1 VSGAVLAWSVSDITF
16 LWPAALLGL
25 VLVPL
30 ALVAYLLLQRRR
42 DSYTVRFT
50 NLDLLANVAPRR
62 PGWRRH
68 LPALLAL
75 LALAAL
81 VVGVARPQAAVKVPK
96 RSATLVLAMDT
107 SASMTAD
114 DVPPTRL
121 AAARAAARTLLESL
135 PDQARVGV
143 VGFAQYAATISP
155 VLSDKEAVLDAI
167 ADVRPEG
174 GTALGEAID
183 QALEMGRTA
192 TPGRKASKAD
202 GPPFA
207 IIVLSDGA
215 STTGRDPVTAAD
227 RAKELGVPV
236 YTVALGTDAGT
247 VEVTDEFGALHVVPV
262 PPDKATLEQVAEITG
277 GKTYEAPTEEQLRS
291 VYEDVATRVG
301 FDERHRELTVA
312 FTGAGAILL
321 LLGAGLSTL
330 WFNRIP

>member
-1 VSGAVLAWSVSDITF
+1 MSDITF

-30 ALVAYLLLQRRR
+30 ALLAYLLLQRRR
-42 DSYTVRFT
+42 DKYTVRFT

-62 PGWRRH
+62 PGVRRH

-75 LALAAL
+75 LALTAL
-81 VVGVARPQAAVKVPK
+81 VLGVARPQAAIKVPK
-96 RSATLVLAMDT
+96 RQATLVLAMDT

-114 DVPPTRL
+114 DVEPTRL
-121 AAARAAARTLLESL
+121 EAARSAARTLLESL

-155 VLSDKEAVLDAI
+155 VLSDKEAVLKAIEDA
-167 ADVRPEG
+167 RPEG

-183 QALEMGRTA
+183 QALAMGRAA
-192 TPGRKASKAD
+192 TGNAKASKKN

-215 STTGRDPVTAAD
+215 STTGRDPLSAAQ
-227 RAKELGVPV
+227 RAKDAGVPV
-236 YTVALGTDAGT
+236 YTVALGTDEGS
-247 VEVTDEFGALHVVPV
+247 VEVTDEFGQTHVVPV
-262 PPDKATLEQVAEITG
+262 PPDKETLQTIAETTG

-291 VYEDVATRVG
+291 VYEEVATRVG
-301 FDERHRELTVA
+301 YDERQRELTVA
-312 FTGAGAILL
+312 FTAAGGVLL
-321 LLGAGLSTL
+321 LLGAALSAL

>member
-1 VSGAVLAWSVSDITF
+1 MSDITF

-30 ALVAYLLLQRRR
+30 ALLAYLLLQRRR
-42 DSYTVRFT
+42 DTYTVRFT

-62 PGWRRH
+62 PGMRRH

-75 LALAAL
+75 LALTAL
-81 VVGVARPQAAVKVPK
+81 VLGVARPQAAIKVPK
-96 RSATLVLAMDT
+96 RQATLVLAMDT

-114 DVPPTRL
+114 DVEPTRL

-143 VGFAQYAATISP
+143 VGFAQYAATLSP
-155 VLSDKEAVLDAI
+155 VLSDKDAVLEAIDDA
-167 ADVRPEG
+167 RPEG

-192 TPGRKASKAD
+192 TGNAKASKEN

-207 IIVLSDGA
+207 VIVLSDGA
-215 STTGRDPVTAAD
+215 STTGRDPVSAAR
-227 RAKELGVPV
+227 RAKDAGVPV
-236 YTVALGTDAGT
+236 YTVALGTDTGT
-247 VEVTDEFGALHVVPV
+247 VEITDEFGQTHIVPV
-262 PPDKATLEQVAEITG
+262 PPDKETLRTIAETTG

-291 VYEDVATRVG
+291 VYEEVATRVG
-301 FDERHRELTVA
+301 YDERQRELTVA
-312 FTGAGAILL
+312 FTAAGGILL
-321 LLGAGLSTL
+321 LLGAALSAL

>member
-1 VSGAVLAWSVSDITF
+1 VSDITF

-30 ALVAYLLLQRRR
+30 ALLAYLLMQRRR
-42 DSYTVRFT
+42 DKYTVRFT

-62 PGWRRH
+62 PGVRRH

-75 LALAAL
+75 LALTAL
-81 VVGVARPQAAVKVPK
+81 VLGVARPQAAIKVPK
-96 RSATLVLAMDT
+96 RQATLVLAMDT

-114 DVPPTRL
+114 DVEPTRL
-121 AAARAAARTLLESL
+121 EAARSAARTLLESL

-155 VLSDKEAVLDAI
+155 VLSDKEAVLKAIEDA
-167 ADVRPEG
+167 RPEG

-183 QALEMGRTA
+183 QALAMGRAA
-192 TPGRKASKAD
+192 TGNAKASKKN

-215 STTGRDPVTAAD
+215 STTGRDPLSAAQ
-227 RAKELGVPV
+227 RAKDAGVPV
-236 YTVALGTDAGT
+236 YTVALGTDEGS
-247 VEVTDEFGALHVVPV
+247 VEVTDEFGQTHVVPV
-262 PPDKATLEQVAEITG
+262 PPDKETLQTIAETTG

-291 VYEDVATRVG
+291 VYEEVATRVG
-301 FDERHRELTVA
+301 YDERQRELTVA
-312 FTGAGAILL
+312 FTAAGGVLL
-321 LLGAGLSTL
+321 LLGAALSAL

>member
-1 VSGAVLAWSVSDITF
+1 VSDITF

-30 ALVAYLLLQRRR
+30 ALLAYLLLQRRR
-42 DSYTVRFT
+42 DKYTVRFT

-62 PGWRRH
+62 PGVRRH

-75 LALAAL
+75 LALTAL
-81 VVGVARPQAAVKVPK
+81 VLGVARPQAAIKVPK
-96 RSATLVLAMDT
+96 RQATLVLAMDT

-114 DVPPTRL
+114 DVEPTRL
-121 AAARAAARTLLESL
+121 EAARSAARTLLESL

-143 VGFAQYAATISP
+143 IGFAQYAATVSP
-155 VLSDKEAVLDAI
+155 VLSDKEAVLKAIEDA
-167 ADVRPEG
+167 RPEG

-183 QALEMGRTA
+183 QALAMGRAA
-192 TPGRKASKAD
+192 TGNAKASKKN

-215 STTGRDPVTAAD
+215 STTGRDPLSAAQ
-227 RAKELGVPV
+227 RAKDAGVPV
-236 YTVALGTDAGT
+236 YTVALGTDEGS
-247 VEVTDEFGALHVVPV
+247 VEVTDEFGQTHIVPV
-262 PPDKATLEQVAEITG
+262 PPDKETLQTIAETTG

-291 VYEDVATRVG
+291 VYEEVATRVG
-301 FDERHRELTVA
+301 YDERQRELTVA
-312 FTGAGAILL
+312 FTAAGGVLL
-321 LLGAGLSTL
+321 LLGAALSAL

>member
-1 VSGAVLAWSVSDITF
+1 MTF
-16 LWPAALLGL
+16 LWPAALAGL

-30 ALVAYLLLQRRR
+30 ALLAYVLLQRRR
-42 DSYTVRFT
+42 DRYAVRFT

-81 VVGVARPQAAVKVPK
+81 VLGVARPQAAVKVPK

-155 VLSDKEAVLDAI
+155 VLSDKDAVLAAIEDA
-167 ADVRPEG
+167 RPEG

-183 QALEMGRTA
+183 QALAMGRTA
-192 TPGRKASKAD
+192 TTSRGEATRDD

-215 STTGRDPVTAAD
+215 STTGRDPIAAAQ
-227 RAKELGVPV
+227 RAKQAGVPV
-236 YTVALGTDAGT
+236 YTVALGTESGT
-247 VEVTDEFGALHVVPV
+247 VEVTDEFGAIHVVPV
-262 PPDKATLEQVAEITG
+262 PPDKETLQQIAEITG
-277 GKTYEAPTEEQLRS
+277 GKTYEAPTEAQLRS

-301 FDERHRELTVA
+301 YDTRHRELTVA
-312 FTGAGAILL
+312 FTAAGGILL
-321 LLGAGLSTL
+321 LLGAGFSAL
-330 WFNRIP
+330 WFNRFP

>member
-1 VSGAVLAWSVSDITF
+1 VRDITF

-30 ALVAYLLLQRRR
+30 ALLAYLLLQRRR
-42 DSYTVRFT
+42 DKYTVRFT

-62 PGWRRH
+62 PGVRRH

-75 LALAAL
+75 LALTAL
-81 VVGVARPQAAVKVPK
+81 VLGVARPQAAIKVPK
-96 RSATLVLAMDT
+96 RQATLVLAMDT

-114 DVPPTRL
+114 DVEPTRL
-121 AAARAAARTLLESL
+121 EAARSAARTLLESL

-155 VLSDKEAVLDAI
+155 VLSDKEAVLKAIEDA
-167 ADVRPEG
+167 RPEG

-183 QALEMGRTA
+183 QALAMGRAA
-192 TPGRKASKAD
+192 TGNAKASKKN

-215 STTGRDPVTAAD
+215 STTGRDPLSAAQ
-227 RAKELGVPV
+227 RAKDAGVPV
-236 YTVALGTDAGT
+236 YTVALGTDEGS
-247 VEVTDEFGALHVVPV
+247 VEVTDEFGQTHVVPV
-262 PPDKATLEQVAEITG
+262 PPDKETLQTIAETTG

-291 VYEDVATRVG
+291 VYEEVATRVG
-301 FDERHRELTVA
+301 YDERQRELTVA
-312 FTGAGAILL
+312 FTAAGGVLL
-321 LLGAGLSTL
+321 LLGAALSAL

>member
-1 VSGAVLAWSVSDITF
+1 MSDITF
-16 LWPAALLGL
+16 LYPAALLGL

-42 DSYTVRFT
+42 DTYTVRFT

-62 PGWRRH
+62 PGIRRH

-75 LALAAL
+75 LALTAL
-81 VVGVARPQAAVKVPK
+81 VLGVARPQAAIKVPK
-96 RSATLVLAMDT
+96 RQATLVLAMDT

-114 DVPPTRL
+114 DVEPTRL

-143 VGFAQYAATISP
+143 VGFAQYAATLAP
-155 VLSDKEAVLDAI
+155 VSSDKDAVLKAI
-167 ADVRPEG
+167 DESRPEG

-183 QALEMGRTA
+183 QALRMGHAA
-192 TPGRKASKAD
+192 TGNAKASKKN

-215 STTGRDPVTAAD
+215 STTGRDPVSAAQ
-227 RAKELGVPV
+227 RAKDAGIPV
-236 YTVALGTDAGT
+236 FTVALGTDGGT
-247 VEVTDEFGALHVVPV
+247 VEITDEFGQTHIVPV
-262 PPDKATLEQVAEITG
+262 PPDKATLQTIAETTG

-291 VYEDVATRVG
+291 VYEEVATRVG
-301 FDERHRELTVA
+301 YDERQRELTVA
-312 FTGAGAILL
+312 FTAAGGVFL
-321 LLGAGLSTL
+321 LLGAALSAL

>member
-1 VSGAVLAWSVSDITF
+1 MSDITF

-30 ALVAYLLLQRRR
+30 VLIAYLLLQRRR
-42 DSYTVRFT
+42 DAYTVRFT

-75 LALAAL
+75 LALTAL
-81 VVGVARPQAAVKVPK
+81 VLGVARPQAAIKVPK
-96 RSATLVLAMDT
+96 RQATLVLAMDT

-114 DVPPTRL
+114 DVEPTRL

-143 VGFAQYAATISP
+143 VGFAQYAATLAP
-155 VLSDKEAVLDAI
+155 VSADKEAVLKAIDDA
-167 ADVRPEG
+167 RPEG

-183 QALEMGRTA
+183 QALAMGHAA
-192 TPGRKASKAD
+192 TNNAKASKKN

-215 STTGRDPVTAAD
+215 STTGRDPTSAAQ
-227 RAKELGVPV
+227 RAKDSGIPV
-236 YTVALGTDAGT
+236 YTVALGTDEGS
-247 VEVTDEFGALHVVPV
+247 VEVTDEFGQTHVVPV
-262 PPDKATLEQVAEITG
+262 PPDKATLETIAETTG

-291 VYEDVATRVG
+291 VYEEVATRVG
-301 FDERHRELTVA
+301 YDERHRELTVA
-312 FTGAGAILL
+312 FTAAGGMLL
-321 LLGAGLSTL
+321 LLGAALSAL

>member
-1 VSGAVLAWSVSDITF
+1 MNDVTF
-16 LWPAALLGL
+16 LWPAALVGL

-30 ALVAYLLLQRRR
+30 ALLWYLLLQRRR
-42 DSYTVRFT
+42 DTYAVRFT
-50 NLDLLANVAPRR
+50 NLDLLANVAPKR

-75 LALAAL
+75 LALTAL
-81 VVGVARPQAAVKVPK
+81 VLGVARPQAAIKVPK
-96 RSATLVLAMDT
+96 RQATLILAMDT

-114 DVPPTRL
+114 DIEPTRL

-135 PDQARVGV
+135 PDQSRVGV

-155 VLSDKEAVLDAI
+155 VLSDKDAVLEAI
-167 ADVRPEG
+167 DNARPEG

-183 QALEMGRTA
+183 QALEMGHAA
-192 TPGRKASKAD
+192 TGNAKASKEN

-215 STTGRDPVTAAD
+215 STTGRDPVNAAQ
-227 RAKELGVPV
+227 RAKEAGIPV
-236 YTVALGTDAGT
+236 YTVALGTDSGT
-247 VEVTDEFGALHVVPV
+247 VEITDEFGQTHIVPV
-262 PPDKATLEQVAEITG
+262 PPDKATLRTIAETTG

-291 VYEDVATRVG
+291 VYEEVATRVG
-301 FDERHRELTVA
+301 YDERQRELTVA
-312 FTGAGAILL
+312 FTAAGGILL
-321 LLGAGLSTL
+321 LLGAGLSAL

>member
-1 VSGAVLAWSVSDITF
+1 VSDITF

-30 ALVAYLLLQRRR
+30 ALLAYLLLQRRR
-42 DSYTVRFT
+42 DKYTVRFT

-62 PGWRRH
+62 PGVRRH

-75 LALAAL
+75 LALTAL
-81 VVGVARPQAAVKVPK
+81 VLGVARPQAAIKVPK
-96 RSATLVLAMDT
+96 RQATLVLAMDT

-114 DVPPTRL
+114 DVEPTRL
-121 AAARAAARTLLESL
+121 EAARSAARTLLESL

-155 VLSDKEAVLDAI
+155 VLSDKEAVLKAIEDA
-167 ADVRPEG
+167 RPEG

-183 QALEMGRTA
+183 QALAMGRAA
-192 TPGRKASKAD
+192 TGNAKASKKN

-215 STTGRDPVTAAD
+215 STTGRHPLSAAQ
-227 RAKELGVPV
+227 RAKDAGVPV
-236 YTVALGTDAGT
+236 YTVALGTDEGS
-247 VEVTDEFGALHVVPV
+247 VEVTDEFGQTHVVPV
-262 PPDKATLEQVAEITG
+262 PPDKETLQTIAETTG

-291 VYEDVATRVG
+291 VYEEVATRVG
-301 FDERHRELTVA
+301 YDERQRELTVA
-312 FTGAGAILL
+312 FTAAGGVLL
-321 LLGAGLSTL
+321 LLGAALSAL